1 MDNDPVYSRLPVAQ
15 TFQAKADG
23 EVFTVVV
30 DHFKSRGDCPTD
42 SSDPNRDTGQG
53 CWNALRT
60 QQAAQLLIF
69 VTELQTASGDP
80 DVLVVGDLNAYA
92 TEGPVAALSA
102 GGLTDLDAALI
113 PAAQQ
118 YSYIFDGQS
127 GSIDHALATESLAAQ
142 AAGAAFWHINADE
155 PPILD
160 YNIEFNPAG
169 LYAAN
174 PYRSSDHD
182 PLLVGLDLY
191 TPHPSITT
199 DDLPAVL
206 QTGQLTGFHLRAQNP
221 ADSAPLAQAIFHYR
235 ISGAAVTDIDL
246 FEYYDTTLGW
256 LPMPILQD
264 GPDVTGSFG
273 PAEGFLMPAGY
284 DQTTA
289 FRIRFDRPGAHTV
302 TVTLEDLAAEP
313 PQTRATLTREIEVQA
328 WIFLPLIGR

>member
-53 CWNALRT
+53 CWNVLRT
-60 QQAAQLLIF
+60 QQAAHLLTF
-69 VTELQTASGDP
+69 VTGLQTASADP

-92 TEGPVAALSA
+92 AEDPVTALSA

-160 YNIEFNPAG
+160 YNLEVNPAG

-182 PLLVGLDLY
+182 PILVGLNLY
-191 TPHPSITT
+191 TPRPSITS
-199 DDLPAVL
+199 DDLPTAL
-206 QTGQLTGFHLRAQNP
+206 RTGQPVEFHLRAQNP
-221 ADSAPLAQAIFHYR
+221 VDSDPLTKAIFHYR
-235 ISGAAVTDIDL
+235 ISNAVLADIGA
-246 FEYYDTTLGW
+246 FEYYVAGFGW
-256 LPMPILQD
+256 LPMPAAHD
-264 GPDVTGSFG
+264 G
-273 PAEGFLMPAGY
+273 
-284 DQTTA
+284 
-289 FRIRFDRPGAHTV
+289 
-302 TVTLEDLAAEP
+302 
-313 PQTRATLTREIEVQA
+313 
-328 WIFLPLIGR
+328 